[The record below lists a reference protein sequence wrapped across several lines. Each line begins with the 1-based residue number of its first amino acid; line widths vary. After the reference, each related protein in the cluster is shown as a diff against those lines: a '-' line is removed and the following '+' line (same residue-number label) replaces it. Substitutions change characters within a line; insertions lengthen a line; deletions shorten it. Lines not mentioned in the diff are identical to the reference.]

1 MEVKIVT
8 DSYQSCIR
16 DLEKNGFQKYVDNGE
31 KGLNNNV
38 FTTTL
43 QKENQVVT
51 VIHMAKQKLTY
62 MVFEH
67 DVALSKRLF
76 NDDMYA
82 VEHKEGA
89 KETLHM
95 LESYYI
101 GNSFVLQLKNG
112 HFILCDGGSKIELP
126 YLISYL
132 ESLTPEGERPVVEAW
147 FITHPHWDHAGVFL
161 PFEEDA
167 SYADRVYVEGIYVEP
182 FDDELLEQFPCGYL
196 FAGIEKAAS
205 MLTNLDGTPT
215 QIYHPHAG
223 ERYYFDD
230 ITVEVMLTRLQVPKE
245 KWFRYKGN
253 MNEVSVWY
261 MFHIDGQKYLNAGD
275 ADLGAMKEVMEIY
288 DKEYLEMDIMAV
300 QHHGINVHNEFTD
313 FIKVKTLLYPYLG
326 IYGVYKEGLD
336 WPGAWQASV
345 YRNEYLQNKAQESMS
360 YGDGTKIL
368 TFPYQTGTAISLPT
382 RGERAEL
389 TGIDIERKIQ
399 Y

>member
-8 DSYQSCIR
+8 DSYQSCIC
-16 DLEKNGFQKYVDNGE
+16 DLEKNGFKKFVNNGE
-31 KGLNNNV
+31 KGLHNNV

-43 QKENQVVT
+43 RKGNQVVT
-51 VIHMAKQKLTY
+51 VIHIAKQKLTY
-62 MVFEH
+62 MVFEN
-67 DVALSKRLF
+67 DVALSKHLT
-76 NDDMYA
+76 NNETSV
-82 VEHKEGA
+82 VEHKDGA
-89 KETLHM
+89 RETLHM

-112 HFILCDGGSKIELP
+112 HFLLCDGGSKIELP

-147 FITHPHWDHAGVFL
+147 FITHPHWDHVGVFL

-196 FAGIEKAAS
+196 FDGIEKAAS

-245 KWFRYKGN
+245 
-253 MNEVSVWY
+253 
-261 MFHIDGQKYLNAGD
+261 
-275 ADLGAMKEVMEIY
+275 
-288 DKEYLEMDIMAV
+288 
-300 QHHGINVHNEFTD
+300 
-313 FIKVKTLLYPYLG
+313 
-326 IYGVYKEGLD
+326 
-336 WPGAWQASV
+336 
-345 YRNEYLQNKAQESMS
+345 
-360 YGDGTKIL
+360 
-368 TFPYQTGTAISLPT
+368 
-382 RGERAEL
+382 
-389 TGIDIERKIQ
+389 
-399 Y
+399 